1 MLSHIML
8 AWKNNASSQEIMFT
22 HIKSWRNV
30 AQVSHSA
37 DVISFQQP
45 NSQYC
50 GCRST
55 KYLVKHLSLWLVVFN
70 VNIM

>member
-22 HIKSWRNV
+22 HIKTWRAV
-30 AQVSHSA
+30 AQASHPA
-37 DVISFQQP
+37 DVISFQEH

-50 GCRST
+50 GCRPT
-55 KYLVKHLSLWLVVFN
+55 KYLIKYPSLWSVIFN